1 MGDNRCVNAGVLTMP
16 AMVKIV
22 FSLVVLAVAVGGY
35 FFLVSLSQS
44 FTPYLSIFL
53 GVFSVVSFWIF
64 PEVANKK

>member
-1 MGDNRCVNAGVLTMP
+1 MP
-16 AMVKIV
+16 AMVKVV
-22 FSLVVLAVAVGGY
+22 FSLVVLSVAVGGY
-35 FFLVSLSQS
+35 FFLAWLGQS